1 MFNTDVLVFKE
12 KFSRKVT
19 QLGKKNFII
28 QFKDEEYKQ
37 MTEMKYI
44 KRELKFYIPREY
56 LQKLKFLQDIYD

>member
-28 QFKDEEYKQ
+28 QFKDEEYK
-37 MTEMKYI
+37 
-44 KRELKFYIPREY
+44 
-56 LQKLKFLQDIYD
+56 